1 MLLLHQKI
9 QLDGNVALH
18 HTQLKHPLSAD
29 KNQNEQDNLY
39 LQNDRNQNSFVFH
52 KLSIN
57 YSKPIELYLHPKK
70 NENNRKIEF
79 HRYLNCLKIQ
89 M

>member
-39 LQNDRNQNSFVFH
+39 PQNDRNQNSFVFH
-52 KLSIN
+52 RLSIN
-57 YSKPIELYLHPKK
+57 YPKPIELSPHPEK
-70 NENNRKIEF
+70 NENNRKTEF
-79 HRYLNCLKIQ
+79 HHYLNYLKIQ